1 MITNIIFILMILSA
15 LIIDLKSNKIP
26 NYITFT
32 GTIIGIILYII
43 SDGFSGLA
51 GGTLGMLI
59 GIGLLLIPFMM
70 RGIGGGDV
78 KLLGAIGAF
87 KGAQFVFNTFL
98 ASAIFGGLIA
108 LVIIIYKRKI
118 IETLKWCFMGL
129 YKIFAFVVTRGR
141 MRIPLMDFPA
151 KGIKYPYG
159 LAISLG
165 AFLILGLEVIQWEG
179 YILGG

>member
-15 LIIDLKSNKIP
+15 LILDLKSNKIP

-51 GGTLGMLI
+51 GGALGMLI

-87 KGAQFVFNTFL
+87 KGVEFVF
-98 ASAIFGGLIA
+98 SSGIGHIRGLIA
-108 LVIIIYKRKI
+108 L
-118 IETLKWCFMGL
+118 L
-129 YKIFAFVVTRGR
+129 
-141 MRIPLMDFPA
+141 
-151 KGIKYPYG
+151 
-159 LAISLG
+159 S
-165 AFLILGLEVIQWEG
+165 
-179 YILGG
+179 